1 MGHKKDDIKRLAED
15 YFIQN
20 YDVLQKEVAELFKV
34 TTKTLS
40 SWATKGEWD
49 KKRTE
54 YHASPVKIQQLLRAE
69 LLSVS
74 QGKPATLN
82 ADSISKLQ
90 SALDK
95 LDKKADPIVVNE
107 ILKAL
112 DNFISE
118 IDPSFAVKCTEY
130 HKKFLMHRINL
141 EIQ

>member
-1 MGHKKDDIKRLAED
+1 MGLKKDETKRLAED
-15 YFIQN
+15 FFIQN
-20 YDVLQKEVAELFKV
+20 YEVTQKEVAELFKV

-40 SWATKGEWD
+40 AWATKGEWD
-49 KKRTE
+49 KKRTD

-69 LLSVS
+69 LLRVS
-74 QGKPATLN
+74 QGQAPTLN

-95 LDKKADPIVVNE
+95 IDRKADPTVVNE
-107 ILKAL
+107 ILKSL

-118 IDPSFAVKCTEY
+118 IDPAFAIKCTEF

-141 EIQ
+141 ES

>member
-1 MGHKKDDIKRLAED
+1 MGLKKDDTKRLAED
-15 YFIQN
+15 FFIQN
-20 YDVLQKEVAELFKV
+20 YEVTQKEVAELFKV

-40 SWATKGEWD
+40 GWATKGEWD

-54 YHASPVKIQQLLRAE
+54 YHASPVKIQQLIKEE
-69 LLSVS
+69 LLRVS
-74 QGKPATLN
+74 KGEAPTLN

-95 LDKKADPIVVNE
+95 MKSKADPIIVNE

-118 IDPSFAVKCTEY
+118 IDPAFAVKCTEY

-141 EIQ
+141 ES